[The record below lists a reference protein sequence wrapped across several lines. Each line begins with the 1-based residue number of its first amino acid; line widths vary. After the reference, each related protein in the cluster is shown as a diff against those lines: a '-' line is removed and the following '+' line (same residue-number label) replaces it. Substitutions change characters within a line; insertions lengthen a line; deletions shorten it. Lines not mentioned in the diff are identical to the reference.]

1 MEYYSRYIEKQIKE
15 DKWLLPHIMPGCQI
29 DYAAR
34 CPLWQFRRNYGH
46 GTGHGIGFFLN
57 VHEGPQDIRQ
67 NYNSQQMLPGMI
79 TSDEP
84 GFYKEGEYGIRH
96 ESLLLCEKVDENE
109 FGTWLGFEN
118 LTLCH
123 IDTRPI
129 LRHLLTDE
137 EVSWVNAYNEKVYQ
151 TISPR
156 LSADEAEWLR
166 DRTMQI

>member
-1 MEYYSRYIEKQIKE
+1 
-15 DKWLLPHIMPGCQI
+15 
-29 DYAAR
+29 
-34 CPLWQFRRNYGH
+34 
-46 GTGHGIGFFLN
+46 
-57 VHEGPQDIRQ
+57 
-67 NYNSQQMLPGMI
+67 MI

-96 ESLLLCEKVDENE
+96 ESLLLCVKVDENE

-137 EVSWVNAYNEKVYQ
+137 EVAWLNAYNEKVYQ

-156 LSADEAEWLR
+156 LSADEAEWFR
-166 DRTMQI
+166 DRTMPI